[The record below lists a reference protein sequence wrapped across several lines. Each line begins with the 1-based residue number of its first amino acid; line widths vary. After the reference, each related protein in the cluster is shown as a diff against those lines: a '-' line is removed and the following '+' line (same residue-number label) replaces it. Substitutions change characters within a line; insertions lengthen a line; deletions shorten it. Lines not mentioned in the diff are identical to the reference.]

1 LGELSP
7 IDLANELL
15 SPEEALRVKH
25 INTCG
30 FCPKVQLSDLK
41 INTVED
47 VLFVGLCYAGFDQ
60 DRQTCRDLV
69 HFTRLVLKLS
79 ST

>member
-1 LGELSP
+1 MSP